1 MTNWEIFTIHDRH
14 EACIYNIKLYKAI
27 KNKTEIP
34 IWKWVG
40 HKRNNMVNKYM
51 KGCLTVLLIKNY

>member
-34 IWKWVG
+34 I
-40 HKRNNMVNKYM
+40 
-51 KGCLTVLLIKNY
+51 